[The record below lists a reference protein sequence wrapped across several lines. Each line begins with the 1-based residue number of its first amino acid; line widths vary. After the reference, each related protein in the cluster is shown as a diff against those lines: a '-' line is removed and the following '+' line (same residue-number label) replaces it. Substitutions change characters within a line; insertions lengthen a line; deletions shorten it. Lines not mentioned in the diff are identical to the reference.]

1 MNLHFKFYFNLN
13 HLRGNACY
21 LVINVVNVIIF
32 KHTLYFIEKNSGK
45 INFYEK
51 LEILKKSLEIHANK

>member
-32 KHTLYFIEKNSGK
+32 KHKLYFIEKKFWKNKLLRKTGNIEKIFRNSRK
-45 INFYEK
+45 
-51 LEILKKSLEIHANK
+51 